1 MAMRQDTTTRD
12 GAKLLDVPAAAVLL
26 GMSDAAV
33 RQAVYRGELP
43 ARRLGRRRMV
53 FVRAELV
60 DFIRNLPRRQAAT
73 PPAA

>member
-1 MAMRQDTTTRD
+1 MNQGTAIRD
-12 GAKLLDVPAAAVLL
+12 EAKLLDVPAAAALL
-26 GMSDAAV
+26 GMSHAAV

-43 ARRLGRRRMV
+43 ARRFGRSRVV

-60 DFIRNLPRRQAAT
+60 DFIRNLPRRQATA